1 MDGVVIDFKPIGKNP
16 SSTKS
21 QYFRGQ
27 TLDID
32 PWKHEEA
39 GIIGHQMEVAFPHWS
54 IPTDK

>member
-1 MDGVVIDFKPIGKNP
+1 MVIDFKPIGKNP